1 MKQDATVELAGGK
14 QIKFETGRMAKQ
26 ASGAVFTTSGDNAVL
41 ATAVASPDPK
51 EGIDFFPLTV
61 EYREFTYAGGRIPG
75 GFIKREGRPS
85 EKEVLTSRQIDRPI
99 RPLFPEGFRNE
110 TQVVAFVYSADKEN
124 DPDVLG
130 INAASC
136 ALALSDIP
144 FHGPVGAVRV
154 GLIEGSFIVN
164 PTYTERAAS
173 EINIMVVGTKDG
185 IVMVES
191 GAKEISEE
199 NVVGAIEFA
208 HEEIK
213 KICAGIEELV
223 KVSGKTKRTVNP
235 VEVDQAYLG
244 ELTAKVGGR
253 LRDAL
258 DTEKHPKFDSYALVK
273 EIKDELKKDL
283 PADDASAPKKLS
295 KYYELLRENIFR
307 EQVLNDRIR
316 PDHRAFDQIREVT
329 VEIGVL
335 PRVHGSALFTRGETQ
350 ALVSATLGTTDD
362 AQRMESYEGEQK
374 RKFMLHYNFPPFS
387 VGEVGRMTGVGRREI
402 GHGALAWRAIE
413 AVLPGEDESPYTLR
427 VVSDILES
435 NGSSSMA
442 SVCGASLALMA
453 AGIPLKGAVAG
464 VAMGLVKEG
473 EKYAILTDIAGAE
486 DHYGD
491 MDFKVAGTRKG
502 ITALQMDI
510 KIMGITPQI
519 MREALEQARRGRLE
533 LLDTM
538 DATISSASEQKS
550 AFAPRIHTMM
560 IPTDKIRDLIGP
572 GGKVIRGI
580 IDATGVKIDVDDT
593 GRVNVASSDADG
605 LSRAIQM
612 ITDLTATPE
621 VGKTYL
627 GKVVRLAEFGAFVE
641 IFPGTDGLLHVSEIA
656 EHRVKEVKDELR
668 EGDQI
673 LVKVLAI
680 EGTRIKLSRKAVLRE
695 QREKLGLPPV
705 AESSGGGGERSERGG
720 REGGRDGNR
729 EGRRGPG
736 APPPVAP
743 APVAAISADGED
755 FAGDEDLGD
764 EDLDEEEDEPNF
776 NRADDAQPV
785 GVGQP
790 GIAPRTP
797 GAPITP
803 GAGRRPGGRRRRGG
817 RRPGQGGSGGG
828 NTGGARP
835 PQV

>member
-1 MKQDATVELAGGK
+1 MKQDVTVELAGGK

-26 ASGAVFTTSGDNAVL
+26 ASGAALTSSGDNVIL

-85 EKEVLTSRQIDRPI
+85 EKEILTSRQIDRPI
-99 RPLFPEGFRNE
+99 RPLFPEAFRNE

-130 INAASC
+130 INGASC

-144 FHGPVGAVRV
+144 FHGPVGAVRIGIV
-154 GLIEGSFIVN
+154 DDQFIVN
-164 PTYTERAAS
+164 PTYVERAKSAL
-173 EINIMVVGTKDG
+173 NIMVVGTKDG
-185 IVMVES
+185 IVMIES
-191 GAKEISEE
+191 GAKEIEE
-199 NVVGAIEFA
+199 GRVVDAIEFA
-208 HEEIK
+208 HEQIK
-213 KICAGIEELV
+213 KICAGIEDLV
-223 KVSGKTKRTVNP
+223 ERAGKTKRVVTE
-235 VEVDQAYLG
+235 VEVDHQYLG
-244 ELTAKVGGR
+244 ELTGKAGDR
-253 LRDAL
+253 LKDAL
-258 DTEKHPKFDSYALVK
+258 DTQKHPKFESYALVK
-273 EIKDELKKDL
+273 EIKDELKKEL
-283 PADDASAPKKLS
+283 ADGDAAAAKKFG

-307 EQVLNDRIR
+307 DQVLKERIR
-316 PDHRAFDQIREVT
+316 PDHRAFDEIRPITIEV
-329 VEIGVL
+329 GVL

-362 AQRMESYEGEQK
+362 AQRLESYEGEQK
-374 RKFMLHYNFPPFS
+374 RRFMLHYNFPPFS

-402 GHGALAWRAIE
+402 GHGALAFRAIE

-442 SVCGASLALMA
+442 TVCGASLSLMQ

-464 VAMGLVKEG
+464 VAMGLVKDG
-473 EKYAILTDIAGAE
+473 NNYAILSDIAGAE

-491 MDFKVAGTRKG
+491 MDFKVAGTRRG

-519 MREALEQARRGRLE
+519 MREALEQARRGRLW
-533 LLDTM
+533 LLDIM
-538 DATISSASEQKS
+538 DATISGANKEKS
-550 AFAPRIHTMM
+550 QFAPRIHTIQ

-605 LSRAIQM
+605 LARAIQM
-612 ITDLTATPE
+612 ISDLTAVPE
-621 VGKTYL
+621 IGKTYL

-673 LVKVLAI
+673 LVKVLSI
-680 EGTRIKLSRKAVLRE
+680 EGNRIKLSRKAVLRE
-695 QREKLGLPPV
+695 QRAKLGLPEAGAPGSEGASPNASVSVPDALDDLENEDGDDFEDDTDDSAEIEDASDEPNLNSVDGVAPV
-705 AESSGGGGERSERGG
+705 AVAQVG
-720 REGGRDGNR
+720 
-729 EGRRGPG
+729 RGPG
-736 APPPVAP
+736 
-743 APVAAISADGED
+743 
-755 FAGDEDLGD
+755 
-764 EDLDEEEDEPNF
+764 
-776 NRADDAQPV
+776 
-785 GVGQP
+785 GQ
-790 GIAPRTP
+790 
-797 GAPITP
+797 
-803 GAGRRPGGRRRRGG
+803 RRPGGGSRRRRGG
-817 RRPGQGGSGGG
+817 RRPGSGPGTPQGGG
-828 NTGGARP
+828 N
-835 PQV
+835 Q